1 MAGLRRDYTVPYSGD
16 NFRVTWQ
23 FLIIQIYTY
32 VHTYKE
38 LLWYPYKTLFS
49 VYKYNRYL
57 FQIGLQAFVNRLPLF
72 NIVIYCTV
80 FNQRVSF
87 EILHETMDVFG
98 REQSTKVLH
107 THVLDEFHPLQASW
121 VCPKSR
127 NVPGYVLKPCCTI
140 RSFGLNT
147 TPWCNTVSRSFF
159 LRVRIELSALHA
171 QGNPQSTP
179 TLGISTEY
187 SDSHWKQQK
196 CILGPYWPNDN

>member
-16 NFRVTWQ
+16 NFCVTWQ

-80 FNQRVSF
+80 FNQGVSF
-87 EILHETMDVFG
+87 EILHETMDALGENRV
-98 REQSTKVLH
+98 QKSLKSTTGKKMKCCLP
-107 THVLDEFHPLQASW
+107 TSL
-121 VCPKSR
+121 
-127 NVPGYVLKPCCTI
+127 PGEIPCALICT
-140 RSFGLNT
+140 
-147 TPWCNTVSRSFF
+147 
-159 LRVRIELSALHA
+159 
-171 QGNPQSTP
+171 
-179 TLGISTEY
+179 
-187 SDSHWKQQK
+187 
-196 CILGPYWPNDN
+196 